1 VVSYQVGNLV
11 LIGLAVVCLLG
22 LLATFVI
29 AVSGLRGEGRR
40 PPRDAPWW
48 S

>member
-1 VVSYQVGNLV
+1 VSAYDAGNLV
-11 LIGLAVVCLLG
+11 LIGLGVVCLLG
-22 LLATFVI
+22 LLAALAI
-29 AVSGLRGEGRR
+29 AVSDLRGEGRR